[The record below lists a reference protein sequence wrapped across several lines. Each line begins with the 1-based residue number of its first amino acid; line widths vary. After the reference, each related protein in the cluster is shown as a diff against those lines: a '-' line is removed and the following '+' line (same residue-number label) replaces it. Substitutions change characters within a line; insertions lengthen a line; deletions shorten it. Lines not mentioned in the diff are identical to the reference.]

1 VKKLVLY
8 SDQISPLSDK
18 IDTELIALFNKSSP
32 VVGFIPSK
40 SDPQRKYYKERQ
52 AYYKRIGMDLRIYF
66 ELDNDFQPD
75 MLNSLLS
82 CDAIHLSGGNTD
94 YFLHWLCKRAMLD
107 ILRQYVKRG
116 GVLIGVSAG
125 SIMMGP
131 DISVGSLMHPES
143 VNLNSDLSSLNLVN
157 FTFVPHYGDKISSSI
172 IPFLQ
177 QFSREHHIVV
187 YVCRDSG
194 GIIVTDDKIK
204 LVGDVFKID
213 EG

>member
-1 VKKLVLY
+1 VKKLILY

-18 IDTELIALFNKSSP
+18 IDTELIALLNKSNP
-32 VVGFIPSK
+32 VVGCIPSK

-82 CDAIHLSGGNTD
+82 CDVIHLSGGNTN
-94 YFLHWLCKRAMLD
+94 YFLHWLCKRGMLD
-107 ILRQYVKRG
+107 ILRQYVNRG
-116 GVLIGVSAG
+116 GILIGVSAG
-125 SIMMGP
+125 SIIMGH

-143 VNLNSDLSSLNLVN
+143 VDINSDLSSLNLVD
-157 FTFVPHYGDKISSSI
+157 FTFVPHYGDKISPSI
-172 IPFLQ
+172 IPSLKM
-177 QFSREHHIVV
+177 FSREHHIVV

-194 GIIVTDDKIK
+194 GIVVTDDKIK
-204 LVGDVFKID
+204 FVGDVFNID
-213 EG
+213 ER